1 MEDAAKAPRTGI
13 LSNAPYKDRN
23 SPTKFKVRGVFLSP
37 TLFYLALRAREKKIK
52 RKPMIKRERVTLITL
67 R

>member
-23 SPTKFKVRGVFLSP
+23 SPTKFKVRGVPEFPKHRIKKS
-37 TLFYLALRAREKKIK
+37 REK
-52 RKPMIKRERVTLITL
+52 RGIT
-67 R
+67 